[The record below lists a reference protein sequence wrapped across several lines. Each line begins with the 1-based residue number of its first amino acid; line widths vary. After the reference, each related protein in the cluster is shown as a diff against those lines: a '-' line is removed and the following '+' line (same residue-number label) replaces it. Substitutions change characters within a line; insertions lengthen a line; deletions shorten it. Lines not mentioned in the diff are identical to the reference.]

1 MVGQNEKISFLK
13 NDFIS
18 LLKQISSDT
27 LPAWG
32 KMGFQQMVE
41 HFSDAVRVAS
51 GIIAITETITPEENL
66 PKMRAFLMSD
76 KPFKENTHNPLMP
89 EAPAPVRNKT
99 LTHAF
104 VELQKEIDTFFS
116 VFEKNNQQL
125 TRNPF
130 FGELDFEQNVHLLYK
145 HALHHLRQFG
155 LTVS

>member
-1 MVGQNEKISFLK
+1 MVGHNEKISFLK

-51 GIIAITETITPEENL
+51 GIIAVTETITPEENL

-89 EAPAPVRNKT
+89 EAPAPVADGGPADGCEVCGSDSDSRSR
-99 LTHAF
+99 A
-104 VELQKEIDTFFS
+104 
-116 VFEKNNQQL
+116 
-125 TRNPF
+125 
-130 FGELDFEQNVHLLYK
+130 
-145 HALHHLRQFG
+145 
-155 LTVS
+155 